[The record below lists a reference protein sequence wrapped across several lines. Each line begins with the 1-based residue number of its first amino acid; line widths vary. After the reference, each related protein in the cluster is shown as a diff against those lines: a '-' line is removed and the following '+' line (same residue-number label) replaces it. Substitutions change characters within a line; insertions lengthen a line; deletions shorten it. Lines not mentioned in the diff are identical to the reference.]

1 MTFLTKI
8 TAALQALFATS
19 GQEGSCASI
28 LQAGETIDFILYG

>member
-8 TAALQALFATS
+8 TAALQAL
-19 GQEGSCASI
+19 QEGSCASI